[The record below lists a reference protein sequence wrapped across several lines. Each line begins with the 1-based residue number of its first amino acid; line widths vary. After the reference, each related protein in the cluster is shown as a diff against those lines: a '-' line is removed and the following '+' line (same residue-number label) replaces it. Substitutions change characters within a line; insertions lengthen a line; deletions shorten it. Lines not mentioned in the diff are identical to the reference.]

1 MSYCLNPNCPHPHT
15 PEDDNKADCP
25 LVCAYCG
32 TELVLQ
38 GRYRV
43 MKILGSGGFGKTY
56 LVTENSQFKVLK
68 VLHKNDAAVVSMFQQ
83 EARALMNLRHSGIP
97 AVEKDGYFSF
107 LPKNSPTP
115 LLCLVMEFIEGE
127 NLQEWMK
134 KRRHRPISPVLAI
147 DWLKQIT
154 DILDEMHRCNY
165 FHRDIK
171 PHNIMRT
178 PTGQMVLIDFGTIQ
192 EIEVSTITTKTM
204 LKTPLPNPVSPGYTP
219 PEQIEG
225 RAIPQSDFYALG
237 RTFAYLLTGKLPS
250 VTVDPNT
257 DHIPWATV
265 APQLPHQITDLLDYL
280 TDSDPY
286 NRPDNVDVLRYT
298 IDGINT
304 DELIKAATSVNT
316 SEQKNNSQI
325 KAKWASS
332 LLKSQQLMI
341 RWAIASV
348 CLIIGLISWQFV
360 GYRQQLLLVDPVVA
374 DQPGQ
379 NSPSVN
385 PSVQVTSPKPGNKP
399 TNKPVT
405 NKSPQTIPPNPAKT
419 VKPQVKPVK
428 QILNLT
434 VEPGKITSA
443 SFHTVK
449 KILLTGHQNNSLQI
463 WQTQPQL
470 TQIKTIDSQHSG
482 GVKEIA
488 FSGDGQSFAT
498 AGGDNN
504 VRLWLTAKGV
514 KILTLPHEKPVTAL
528 SFSQDGK
535 FLLTG
540 TIDGDV
546 KLWNLQGK
554 TVEQIASK
562 VGKITA
568 IALSPNSQLIAI
580 ATQPGGIQIWQRNS
594 PKLVKSI
601 AVSSPIQTLSF
612 LNQKTLVSG
621 NQILTFWDIASGKQE
636 KMFNGYA
643 GKDNQQIMYFTPKTV
658 VTSDGNKSIK
668 TWQVPF

>member
-1 MSYCLNPNCPHPHT
+1 
-15 PEDDNKADCP
+15 
-25 LVCAYCG
+25 
-32 TELVLQ
+32 
-38 GRYRV
+38 
-43 MKILGSGGFGKTY
+43 MKILGAGGFGKTY

-83 EARALMNLRHSGIP
+83 EAKALMNLRHSGIP

-171 PHNIMRT
+171 PHNIIRT
-178 PTGQMVLIDFGTIQ
+178 PNGQMVLVDFGTIQ
-192 EIEVSTITTKTM
+192 EIEVSTVSTKTM

-265 APQLPHQITDLLDYL
+265 APKLPQQITNLLDYL
-280 TDSDPY
+280 TDPDPY

-298 IDGINT
+298 LDGINT
-304 DELIKAATSVNT
+304 DELIKEATPVNT
-316 SEQKNNSQI
+316 SAPQNNSQI
-325 KAKWASS
+325 KTKWAGS

-348 CLIIGLISWQFV
+348 CLIIGLMGWQFV

-374 DQPGQ
+374 DQTGQ
-379 NSPSVN
+379 DSPSVN
-385 PSVQVTSPKPGNKP
+385 PSLQVTSPKP
-399 TNKPVT
+399 TNKPAS
-405 NKSPQTIPPNPAKT
+405 NKSPQTTIPPKT
-419 VKPQVKPVK
+419 VSKPPVKPVK
-428 QILNLT
+428 QVLNLT

-463 WQTQPQL
+463 WQTQPKL
-470 TQIKTIDSQHSG
+470 TKVTTIDTQHTG
-482 GVKEIA
+482 GVKVIA
-488 FSGDGQSFAT
+488 MSGDGQSFAT

-514 KILTLPHEKPVTAL
+514 KILTLPHQNPVTAL

-540 TIDGDV
+540 TIDGNV
-546 KLWNLQGK
+546 KLWNLQAK
-554 TVEQIASK
+554 SVEQIAMK

-568 IALSPNSQLIAI
+568 IALSPDSQLIAI
-580 ATQPGGIQIWQRNS
+580 AMQPGGIQIWQKN
-594 PKLVKSI
+594 PQKLVKSI
-601 AVSSPIQTLSF
+601 TVSSTLQTLTF

-621 NQILTFWDIASGKQE
+621 NQILTFWDIASGKPA

-643 GKDNQQIMYFTPKTV
+643 GKDNQQIMYFTPKIV
-658 VTSDGNKSIK
+658 LTSDSNKSIK
-668 TWQVPF
+668 IWQVPF

>member
-56 LVTENSQFKVLK
+56 LATENTQLKVLK
-68 VLHKNDAAVVSMFQQ
+68 VLHRNDAPVVSMFQQ
-83 EARALMNLRHSGIP
+83 EARALMNLRHNGIP

-127 NLQEWMK
+127 NLQQWMK

-178 PTGQMVLIDFGTIQ
+178 PSGQMVLIDFGTIQ
-192 EIEVSTITTKTM
+192 EIEVSTVSTKTM
-204 LKTPLPNPVSPGYTP
+204 LKKPLPNPVSPGYTP

-265 APQLPHQITDLLDYL
+265 APQLPDQITNLLDYL
-280 TDSDPY
+280 TDPDPY

-298 IDGINT
+298 LDSINT
-304 DELIKAATSVNT
+304 DQLMKESAPVSSQKGNSKIK
-316 SEQKNNSQI
+316 E
-325 KAKWASS
+325 KWAGS
-332 LLKSQQLMI
+332 LLKSQQLMS

-348 CLIIGLISWQFV
+348 CLIIGLIGWQFV

-374 DQPGQ
+374 DQTEENYPLVAP
-379 NSPSVN
+379 SP
-385 PSVQVTSPKPGNKP
+385 QITSPKPANTGGIS
-399 TNKPVT
+399 
-405 NKSPQTIPPNPAKT
+405 KSPPTVIPSKSANN
-419 VKPQVKPVK
+419 VSKPPVKPVK
-428 QILNLT
+428 LFLNLT
-434 VEPGKITSA
+434 VDQGKITSA
-443 SFHTVK
+443 SFNTAK
-449 KILLTGHQNNSLQI
+449 KILLTGHQNNSVQI
-463 WQTQPQL
+463 WQTQPRL
-470 TQIKTIDSQHSG
+470 SLVKTINSQHTG
-482 GVKEIA
+482 GVQVIT
-488 FSGDGQSFAT
+488 FSGDGQFLAT

-514 KILTLPHEKPVTAL
+514 KVLTLPHENTVTAL

-540 TIDGDV
+540 TIDGQV
-546 KLWNLQGK
+546 KLWNLQTK
-554 TVEQIASK
+554 TVEQIATK

-568 IALSPNSQLIAI
+568 IALSPDHQLIAM
-580 ATQPGGIQIWQRNS
+580 ATQPGGIQLWQKNS
-594 PKLVKSI
+594 QKLVKSI
-601 AVSSPIQTLSF
+601 AVSSSIKTLCF

-621 NQILTFWDIASGKQE
+621 NQILTFWDVASGKPE

-643 GKDNQQIMYFTPKTV
+643 GKDNQQIMYFTPKIL
-658 VTSDGNKSIK
+658 VTSDGNKLVK
-668 TWQVPF
+668 VWQVPF

>member
-15 PEDDNKADCP
+15 PEDDNKSDCP

-38 GRYRV
+38 GRYRI

-56 LVTENSQFKVLK
+56 LVTENSHFKVLK

-83 EARALMNLRHSGIP
+83 EAKALMNLRHSGIP

-127 NLQEWMK
+127 NLQQWMK
-134 KRRHRPISPVLAI
+134 KRRHQPISPVLAI

-192 EIEVSTITTKTM
+192 EIEVSTVSTKTM

-265 APQLPHQITDLLDYL
+265 APKLPHQITDLLNYL
-280 TDSDPY
+280 TDPDPY

-298 IDGINT
+298 LDGINT
-304 DELIKAATSVNT
+304 DELIKESAPVS
-316 SEQKNNSQI
+316 SRKSSSQI
-325 KAKWASS
+325 KEKWAGS

-341 RWAIASV
+341 NWAIASV
-348 CLIIGLISWQFV
+348 CLIIGLIGWQFA
-360 GYRQQLLLVDPVVA
+360 GYRQKLLLVDPVVA
-374 DQPGQ
+374 DQTEQ
-379 NSPSVN
+379 NSP
-385 PSVQVTSPKPGNKP
+385 QVTPSPKKITTPKP
-399 TNKPVT
+399 ANQPVI
-405 NKSPQTIPPNPAKT
+405 NKSPQNVIPANQPKNIS
-419 VKPQVKPVK
+419 KPQIKPVK
-428 QILNLT
+428 LILNLK
-434 VEPGKITSA
+434 VNQGKITSA
-443 SFHTVK
+443 SFNMAK
-449 KILLTGHQNNSLQI
+449 KILLIGNQNNSVQI
-463 WQTQPQL
+463 WQT
-470 TQIKTIDSQHSG
+470 
-482 GVKEIA
+482 
-488 FSGDGQSFAT
+488 
-498 AGGDNN
+498 
-504 VRLWLTAKGV
+504 
-514 KILTLPHEKPVTAL
+514 
-528 SFSQDGK
+528 
-535 FLLTG
+535 
-540 TIDGDV
+540 
-546 KLWNLQGK
+546 
-554 TVEQIASK
+554 
-562 VGKITA
+562 
-568 IALSPNSQLIAI
+568 
-580 ATQPGGIQIWQRNS
+580 
-594 PKLVKSI
+594 
-601 AVSSPIQTLSF
+601 
-612 LNQKTLVSG
+612 
-621 NQILTFWDIASGKQE
+621 
-636 KMFNGYA
+636 
-643 GKDNQQIMYFTPKTV
+643 
-658 VTSDGNKSIK
+658 
-668 TWQVPF
+668 

>member
-56 LVTENSQFKVLK
+56 LVTENSHFKVLK
-68 VLHKNDAAVVSMFQQ
+68 VLHKNDAAVVSMFQR
-83 EARALMNLRHSGIP
+83 EARALMNLRHPGIP
-97 AVEKDGYFSF
+97 SVEKDGYFSF

-134 KRRHRPISPVLAI
+134 KRRHRPISPILAI

-178 PTGQMVLIDFGTIQ
+178 PNGQMVLVDFGTIQ
-192 EIEVSTITTKTM
+192 EIEVSTVSTKTM

-237 RTFAYLLTGKLPS
+237 RTVAYLLTGKLPS

-257 DHIPWATV
+257 DHIPWGKV

-280 TDSDPY
+280 TDPDPY

-298 IDGINT
+298 LDSINT
-304 DELIKAATSVNT
+304 DELIKEATPVNT
-316 SEQKNNSQI
+316 SVQKNNSQI
-325 KAKWASS
+325 KAKWAGS
-332 LLKSQQLMI
+332 LVKSQQLMI
-341 RWAIASV
+341 RWAITCA
-348 CLIIGLISWQFV
+348 CLIISLIGWQFF
-360 GYRQQLLLVDPVVA
+360 GYRQKLLLVNPVVA
-374 DQPGQ
+374 DQSEQ
-379 NSPSVN
+379 NSPAIT
-385 PSVQVTSPKPGNKP
+385 PSVQIT
-399 TNKPVT
+399 
-405 NKSPQTIPPNPAKT
+405 T
-419 VKPQVKPVK
+419 VKPTVTVVPSKLPNTIIPANPPPHTASKPVVKAVKPG
-428 QILNLT
+428 LNLT
-434 VEPGKITSA
+434 IDPAKITSA
-443 SFHTVK
+443 SFHTGR

-470 TQIKTIDSQHSG
+470 KKIKTIDSQHTG
-482 GVKEIA
+482 GVRVIA
-488 FSGDGQSFAT
+488 FTGNGQSFAT
-498 AGGDNN
+498 AGGDHN
-504 VRLWLTAKGV
+504 VRIWLTAKGV
-514 KILTLPHEKPVTAL
+514 KILTLPHQNPVTAL
-528 SFSQDGK
+528 SFSQDGQS
-535 FLLTG
+535 LLTG
-540 TIDGDV
+540 TIDGNV
-546 KLWNLQGK
+546 KLWNLQRK
-554 TVEQIASK
+554 TVEQIATK

-601 AVSSPIQTLSF
+601 AVSSPIQTLYF

-621 NQILTFWDIASGKQE
+621 NQILTFWDIASGKPE
-636 KMFNGYA
+636 KMFNGYT
-643 GKDNQQIMYFTPKTV
+643 GKDNQQIMYFKPKTV

>member
-1 MSYCLNPNCPHPHT
+1 VSYCLNPNCPHPHT
-15 PEDDNKADCP
+15 PEDDNKNDCP

-56 LVTENSQFKVLK
+56 LVTENSHLKVLK

-83 EARALMNLRHSGIP
+83 EAKALMNLRHTGIP

-127 NLQEWMK
+127 NLQQWMK
-134 KRRHRPISPVLAI
+134 KRRHRPIAPILAI

-192 EIEVSTITTKTM
+192 EIEVSKVSTKTM
-204 LKTPLPNPVSPGYTP
+204 LKTPLPTPISAGYTP

-237 RTFAYLLTGKLPS
+237 RTIAYLLTGKLPS

-265 APQLPHQITDLLDYL
+265 APQLPQQITDLLNYL
-280 TDSDPY
+280 TDPDPY
-286 NRPDNVDVLRYT
+286 NRPDNVDVLRYAL
-298 IDGINT
+298 DGINT
-304 DELIKAATSVNT
+304 DELIKEVAPVS
-316 SEQKNNSQI
+316 SQQGNSKI
-325 KAKWASS
+325 KEKWAGS

-341 RWAIASV
+341 RWAIASA
-348 CLIIGLISWQFV
+348 CLITALIGWQLV
-360 GYRQQLLLVDPVVA
+360 GYRQKLLLVDPVVA
-374 DQPGQ
+374 DQTEQ
-379 NSPSVN
+379 NLP
-385 PSVQVTSPKPGNKP
+385 QVTPSPKKITTLKP
-399 TNKPVT
+399 ANKPVI
-405 NKSPQTIPPNPAKT
+405 NKSPQTIIPTNQPKN
-419 VKPQVKPVK
+419 VSKPQVKPVK
-428 QILNLT
+428 LLLNLKIDQ
-434 VEPGKITSA
+434 GKITSA
-443 SFHTVK
+443 SFNTAK
-449 KILLTGHQNNSLQI
+449 KILLTGNQNNSVQI

-470 TQIKTIDSQHSG
+470 SKVQTINSQHTG
-482 GVKEIA
+482 GVKVIT
-488 FSGDGQSFAT
+488 FSGDGQFFAT
-498 AGGDNN
+498 AGGDQN
-504 VRLWLTAKGV
+504 VRLWLTSKGV
-514 KILTLPHEKPVTAL
+514 KILTLPHQNTVTAL

-540 TIDGDV
+540 TIDGNV
-546 KLWNLQGK
+546 KLWNLQTN
-554 TVEQIASK
+554 TVEQIAEK

-568 IALSPNSQLIAI
+568 IALSPDSQLIAT
-580 ATQPGGIQIWQRNS
+580 ATQPGGIKLWQKNS
-594 PKLVKSI
+594 QKLVKSI
-601 AVSSPIQTLSF
+601 AVSSPMQTLYF

-621 NQILTFWDIASGKQE
+621 NQMLTFWNIQSGKPE
-636 KMFNGYA
+636 KIFNGYA

-658 VTSDGNKSIK
+658 VTSDGNKLVKI
-668 TWQVPF
+668 WQVPF